1 MNLQI
6 YDFDGKR
13 QYFHTLRLT
22 SELVDLRVGY
32 ASLRP
37 TGYTPCELQELA
49 FLGAAR
55 LCKSKICARSLE
67 CEHSDSASLDY
78 VASGL
83 AQSVLDSHPWA
94 LRQQK
99 EVNRKG

>member
-22 SELVDLRVGY
+22 SELLDLRVGY

-55 LCKSKICARSLE
+55 LCKSKICAHGAICARSLE

-83 AQSVLDSHPWA
+83 A
-94 LRQQK
+94 R
-99 EVNRKG
+99 